1 MDLPQILGKR
11 IRYYRKQKHMSLR
24 QLADIICKSVSTL
37 SKYESGQI
45 VLDITTLYDIAH
57 AFHLPVEQLLYHEE
71 IFMSPTEKDSYIP
84 AFFHDVTRL
93 YLYFFDGRSHE
104 LVRGVCDISEKVSP
118 QTYKVNMYV
127 NIDSYEYYQNCEN
140 TYHGILKHFDALS
153 TLELV
158 NRDTDMDKYI
168 IHIPASYINSPT
180 KWALD
185 LSISCRPIMPIAGKT
200 LFSKEVQDETKEFI
214 QSLLFFNKEDY
225 KRLRNLNFLSII

>member
-1 MDLPQILGKR
+1 MNWYG
-11 IRYYRKQKHMSLR
+11 
-24 QLADIICKSVSTL
+24 
-37 SKYESGQI
+37 
-45 VLDITTLYDIAH
+45 
-57 AFHLPVEQLLYHEE
+57 AFV
-71 IFMSPTEKDSYIP
+71 I
-84 AFFHDVTRL
+84 
-93 YLYFFDGRSHE
+93 
-104 LVRGVCDISEKVSP
+104 ISEKVSP

-214 QSLLFFNKEDY
+214 QSLLFNKEDY

>member
-1 MDLPQILGKR
+1 MDIFAYSVNKMEQKMDLPQILGKR

-93 YLYFFDGRSHE
+93 YP
-104 LVRGVCDISEKVSP
+104 VSY
-118 QTYKVNMYV
+118 T
-127 NIDSYEYYQNCEN
+127 
-140 TYHGILKHFDALS
+140 HL
-153 TLELV
+153 TL
-158 NRDTDMDKYI
+158 
-168 IHIPASYINSPT
+168 PT
-180 KWALD
+180 
-185 LSISCRPIMPIAGKT
+185 IA
-200 LFSKEVQDETKEFI
+200 
-214 QSLLFFNKEDY
+214 
-225 KRLRNLNFLSII
+225 